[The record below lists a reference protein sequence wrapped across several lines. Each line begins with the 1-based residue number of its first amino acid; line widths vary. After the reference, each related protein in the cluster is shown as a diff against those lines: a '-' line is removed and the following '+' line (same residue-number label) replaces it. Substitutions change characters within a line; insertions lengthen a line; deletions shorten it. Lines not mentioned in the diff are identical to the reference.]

1 MGAGGKTEADSQQP
15 GEGVAEISGND
26 IREKAR
32 WMEVNG
38 RLQQAA
44 KLYGKLVKLH
54 PFREENYSRLI
65 IIYRKQKDYKN
76 ELRVINLGIK
86 NFKEYYTPSF
96 AGKDTRIIRLSRQ
109 LNKMVGLTDKKGNS
123 VYEAGPIGK
132 WKKRKELVLKKL
144 RET

>member
-1 MGAGGKTEADSQQP
+1 MGAVSKIAADPQQSGGN
-15 GEGVAEISGND
+15 VAEMPGDD

-38 RLQQAA
+38 RLPQAA
-44 KLYGKLVKLH
+44 KLYEKLVKLH
-54 PFREENYSRLI
+54 PFREEYYNRLI

-76 ELRVINLGIK
+76 ELRIINLGIK
-86 NFKEYYTPSF
+86 NFREYYAPSF
-96 AGKDTRIIRLSRQ
+96 TGKNNRIIKLSRQ

-144 RET
+144 RKT